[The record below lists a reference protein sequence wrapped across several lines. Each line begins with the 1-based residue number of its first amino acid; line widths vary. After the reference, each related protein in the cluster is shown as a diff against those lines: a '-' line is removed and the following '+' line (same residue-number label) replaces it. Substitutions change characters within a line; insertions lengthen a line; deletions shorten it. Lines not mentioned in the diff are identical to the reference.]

1 MMFFIGFRLEETLID
16 LYLSGYNQVATADDG
31 AMTTLG
37 TDEGEKFKVSA
48 DGWLHFLCTSFYW
61 NLIAVIISN
70 RHKLFYIIWMQEI
83 VS

>member
-1 MMFFIGFRLEETLID
+1 MVFIGFRLEETLID

-48 DGWLHFLCTSFYW
+48 DGWLHFLCTSFFLKF
-61 NLIAVIISN
+61 NCCN
-70 RHKLFYIIWMQEI
+70 NFK
-83 VS
+83 